1 MGPVADHQTIVSRLA
16 PLETFDSN
24 AFVGDATFPQS
35 VCDFVLAMALVYNDF
50 RDVIVARSLLQSI
63 TPEGNPLTT
72 ERGEVAGRAE
82 HLDRLLAGIVHEL
95 TELIRNNISVIESPE
110 LLRVIGETPRGIR
123 SVWSEVVTVGRAG
136 GRGLGSDPLS
146 RLIFFARNK
155 VAYHY
160 DPKIVARGYRRA
172 FMEDPTRFPLVSRGP
187 AMEKTRFYFADAAA
201 QSFLRSGDDS
211 RVANDFFSA
220 EDPLLAQVN
229 HALRE
234 IVIAFLKKRG
244 LRPVPAPTT

>member
-1 MGPVADHQTIVSRLA
+1 MADHQTVVSRLA

-50 RDVIVARSLLQSI
+50 RDVIVATSLLQTI

-72 ERGEVAGRAE
+72 ERGEVAGRAV

-110 LLRVIGETPRGIR
+110 LLRVVERTPKGIR
-123 SVWSEVVTVGRAG
+123 SVWSEVVTVARVGEG
-136 GRGLGSDPLS
+136 GPGSDPLS

-160 DPKIVARGYRRA
+160 DPKIVARGYKSA
-172 FMEDPTRFPLVSRGP
+172 FMEDPTRLPLVSRGP

-201 QSFLRSGDDS
+201 QTFLRSGDDS
-211 RVANDFFSA
+211 SVAEAFFSA
-220 EDPLLAQVN
+220 KDPLLTQIN

-234 IVIAFLKKRG
+234 IVVTFLKIRG